1 MCEANHPQNQTTKKV
16 KNHPPPKENKEKTVR
31 TAEES
36 TSD

>member
-16 KNHPPPKENKEKTVR
+16 KNHPPKRTVRTVR